1 MLGEKISVRR
11 FVLNLSGFP
20 PGCFYFLKKSVRIC
34 VRGLRAP
41 LPYFPGPDNQ
51 KVARTSRWAR
61 AVESELEKCM
71 GLAPCRLIN
80 HRPANKFEELSCPSQ
95 ASATLIKRLSSQ
107 LHTLSARTNKMNFLS
122 SDVPDPTDFS
132 SSAPGLRSLDA
143 SLRCTICGD
152 LFDAPVTL
160 PCGHCFCSAVRVL
173 ILYSNLIFE

>member
-1 MLGEKISVRR
+1 MGQSSRVRAGEVHG
-11 FVLNLSGFP
+11 VLHHAGLSIIG
-20 PGCFYFLKKSVRIC
+20 RQI
-34 VRGLRAP
+34 
-41 LPYFPGPDNQ
+41 
-51 KVARTSRWAR
+51 
-61 AVESELEKCM
+61 
-71 GLAPCRLIN
+71 
-80 HRPANKFEELSCPSQ
+80 KFEELSCPSQ